1 MNTQNWSLAN
11 VAVSFGEAGPL
22 PHLVAWR
29 DHYFEIT
36 WLKEWRREDGG
47 LWFKAVTRSENL
59 LLFFSLKNCL
69 WYIRDPGIIS

>member
-1 MNTQNWSLAN
+1 MDTQDWSRAN

-36 WLKEWRREDGG
+36 GLKEWRREDGG
-47 LWFKAVTRSENL
+47 LRFLVMTKSLEL
-59 LLFFSLKNCL
+59 SLFFSNEKYL
-69 WYIRDPGIIS
+69 WYIYNPA

>member
-1 MNTQNWSLAN
+1 MNTLNWRPAN

-36 WLKEWRREDGG
+36 GLKNSQPVADG
-47 LWFKAVTRSENL
+47 LQFEVITRSKNL
-59 LLFFSLKNCL
+59 RLFFSVKNCR
-69 WYIRDPGIIS
+69 WYVNM